1 MPHELLSTDSP
12 LTVAGASGGSD
23 LGGAPAGGPQDTLA
37 WVRLGQVEA
46 WVACGLW
53 HLSPVARRALVGPSA
68 AITTVMLGSW
78 SGGWQW
84 GSNRQISC
92 LCVFATPFYKG
103 KHNLKYDY
111 LVL

>member
-1 MPHELLSTDSP
+1 MGAGVSGARLGREPQEGLHTDLP

-23 LGGAPAGGPQDTLA
+23 VVAPWPGRGSGRARGAAALAGLGAAAG
-37 WVRLGQVEA
+37 
-46 WVACGLW
+46 
-53 HLSPVARRALVGPSA
+53 
-68 AITTVMLGSW
+68 TTVRPGSW
-78 SGGWQW
+78 SGGWRW
-84 GSNRQISC
+84 GCNRQISC

>member
-1 MPHELLSTDSP
+1 MGAGVSGARLGREPQEGLHTDLP

-23 LGGAPAGGPQDTLA
+23 VGGPLA
-37 WVRLGQVEA
+37 WARLGQGA
-46 WVACGLW
+46 GRGGFGGL
-53 HLSPVARRALVGPSA
+53 GA
-68 AITTVMLGSW
+68 AAGTTVRPGSW
-78 SGGWQW
+78 SGGWRW
-84 GSNRQISC
+84 GCNRQISC